1 MTNTLLIK
9 KQLNYFK
16 LPLKLLGSGIKKVK
30 YVLLELHP
38 DNEDIILRIFKTLW
52 VGILLMIKKKKS
64 VTVESLPQS
73 KWMTLLDKQLF
84 SNPNFLITSW
94 LQMSVLELIGK
105 EKVLKPFWTKQCT
118 ILSQKLWLP
127 IETDYVVSHSNF
139 WNGSSIKM
147 ELNSWFSIKKMNN
160 PLNKNSL
167 MTSSPLFTS
176 IPVEK
181 WEKDVIRTRK
191 IRLYPTNEQQKIM
204 KGWMS
209 TRRYVYNKVLA
220 HIKKDKEKITFFD
233 LRNKYVTAKN
243 NPNVEVWE
251 TETPKDIRAGA
262 VSDVVNN
269 YKTSFS
275 LLKNRQISGFNMR
288 FQSKKIKEPSIE
300 IPLSAVKATIE
311 KVKRTKEEIEIVQAK
326 IAENKK
332 ASEIKTK
339 VKITKKDG
347 GIFIYKDIMKTKI
360 KISKRQLKKDIIIEN
375 DCRLQLK
382 NNQWFLVAPINVK
395 EEKIE
400 QKKEYCALDP
410 GSRSF
415 QTIYSETCVE
425 QIKIN
430 KEIIK
435 KLQVKLDHFK
445 SLRDKKLIQKQ
456 SFKNRERRIYIKINN
471 LMDELHHKTINYITK
486 EYKSIII
493 PSFESQD
500 MVKNS
505 NNRYLNRSLLQ
516 LKHYQFQQRLKSKC
530 EVRGC
535 RMEICTEEYT
545 SKTCGRCGELNDVK
559 ALDVYSCNKCKLV
572 IDRDVNGARNIYI
585 KVLNNRK

>member
-64 VTVESLPQS
+64 VTVECLPQS

-435 KLQVKLDHFK
+435 NFQIKLDHFK
-445 SLRDKKLIQKQ
+445 SLRDKKLIRKQ

>member
-38 DNEDIILRIFKTLW
+38 DNEDTILRIFKTLW

-64 VTVESLPQS
+64 VTVECLPQS

-84 SNPNFLITSW
+84 SNPNSLITSW

-395 EEKIE
+395 EENIE

-415 QTIYSETCVE
+415 QTIYSETSVE

-486 EYKSIII
+486 EYKSVII

-530 EVRGC
+530 EIRGC

>member
-64 VTVESLPQS
+64 VTVECLPQS

-243 NPNVEVWE
+243 NPNVEFWE

-445 SLRDKKLIQKQ
+445 SLRDKKLIRKQ

>member
-64 VTVESLPQS
+64 VTVECLPQS

-445 SLRDKKLIQKQ
+445 SLRDKKLIRKQ

-535 RMEICTEEYT
+535 RMDICTEEYT

>member
-1 MTNTLLIK
+1 
-9 KQLNYFK
+9 
-16 LPLKLLGSGIKKVK
+16 
-30 YVLLELHP
+30 
-38 DNEDIILRIFKTLW
+38 
-52 VGILLMIKKKKS
+52 
-64 VTVESLPQS
+64 
-73 KWMTLLDKQLF
+73 
-84 SNPNFLITSW
+84 
-94 LQMSVLELIGK
+94 
-105 EKVLKPFWTKQCT
+105 
-118 ILSQKLWLP
+118 
-127 IETDYVVSHSNF
+127 
-139 WNGSSIKM
+139 
-147 ELNSWFSIKKMNN
+147 
-160 PLNKNSL
+160 

-176 IPVEK
+176 IPGEK
-181 WEKDVIRTRK
+181 WENDVLRTRK

-300 IPLSAVKATIE
+300 IPLSAVKSTIE
-311 KVKRTKEEIEIVQAK
+311 KVKRTKEELEIVQAK

>member
-64 VTVESLPQS
+64 VTVECLPQS

-326 IAENKK
+326 ISENKK